1 MTTNATPFADFPD
14 APDTVGN
21 NTSTD
26 TTPFADFPDDTGAG
40 TTSSGTV
47 LNPGVMGEAAI
58 KSGIEGVTTTV
69 GAGLGLAGG
78 TALGGP
84 VGGVAGLVG
93 GGAAGLKVGEAVTG
107 FLGLKGAESVSAQD
121 RPSAVAGENLGGAA
135 GMILPIGG
143 AASMGIRFAERGLG
157 KWFNQI
163 IDTAKRSKYLF
174 AAGETSTAVGAA
186 VGGYAATSVT
196 DSNLAR
202 FGGELAGGATS
213 KFTNPIALAGY
224 AYRLTTYTASKFT
237 NTAQQNK
244 VASVILEGLRNSGED
259 PGVVIRALKES
270 DPKGFENLRTAGSK
284 TGSTYLSGLERALVE
299 HAGDFGNE
307 SRQKAD
313 DFVTAIQLQMGA
325 LISSGNPRALKAVA
339 EIRNTYTQ
347 ALLSSAIDRA
357 NADSVL
363 AISKLKGGSATSDKS
378 VISADAS
385 NAMLRVYHEAE
396 DVERNLWGAVKVN
409 PPATTANTE
418 AAIAEILKGGAQELE
433 GIKIPKFLVDGMERA
448 KGKRTDSFEF
458 DPETFVIKDAADTPA
473 QLPVSE
479 LIDFRSQ
486 ILLMKRVASVA
497 VGQQGSV
504 ETTRLSQLQE
514 ALLKDI
520 DTALGKIGDTT
531 YTEARDFTR
540 TMSEVFN
547 RSFSG
552 ESMGLTKFGERV
564 PPELLIKRAFAGG
577 ADAANLKLKDLEKA
591 TRFLETKGYG
601 PSTATE
607 DMLNAQEQF
616 YRVVTAGS
624 VGKDGRVNPVQVRKY
639 IEDNSVLFNRAP
651 FTEIKKDL
659 LDSLKSEEGLRRLED
674 IAKRRPVLMRGESAF
689 ANIVRMDP
697 VAYASRIMVSPG
709 DREQQLVNM
718 INLAKSAPMASRGA
732 KVTGATA
739 PNAKDALDGARSAVL
754 QAGMDKAI
762 GTGTGLN
769 VDILKGFLTKPLG
782 ATGKSAIDIM
792 VENGAMTKQHAANLN
807 LMFDMFEN
815 VSRSRSLG
823 NAATI
828 PEDKMTI
835 ITALAAK
842 VAGSKLVSATT
853 TNSNLIIHGNVAKG
867 IEYVMRKLPDASAK
881 DAMIKLVNDPKALG
895 VLLEK
900 TMNSPADKMRQIR
913 FFNAWLIQ
921 SGVNLMN
928 PDEDKMPQM
937 FTQ

>member
-47 LNPGVMGEAAI
+47 LNPGVMGEAAL
-58 KSGIEGVTTTV
+58 KSGIESVTTTV

-93 GGAAGLKVGEAVTG
+93 GGAAGLKAGEAVTG
-107 FLGLKGAESVSAQD
+107 FFGLKGAEDVSTQNK
-121 RPSAVAGENLGGAA
+121 PSAVAGENLGGAA

-143 AASMGIRFAERGLG
+143 AASMGLRFAERGLG

-174 AAGETSTAVGAA
+174 AAGEVAGATASAT
-186 VGGYAATSVT
+186 GGYAAASVT

-202 FGGELAGGATS
+202 FGGELAGGALLNPVTKAVSAYRITTNVTS
-213 KFTNPIALAGY
+213 RFTNI
-224 AYRLTTYTASKFT
+224 
-237 NTAQQNK
+237 AQQNK
-244 VASVILEGLRNSGED
+244 VAAVVLDGLRKSGED
-259 PGVVIRALKES
+259 PGVVIRALKEA
-270 DPKGFENLRTAGSK
+270 DPKGFENLRTAASK
-284 TGSTYLSGLERALVE
+284 TGSTYLSGLERALIE

-325 LISSGNPRALKAVA
+325 LISSGDPRALKAVA

-347 ALLSSAIDRA
+347 TLLSSAIDRA

-363 AISKLKGGSATSDKS
+363 AISKLKGGLATSDKS

-396 DVERNLWGAVKVN
+396 GVEQKLWGAIKSN
-409 PPATTANTE
+409 PQASTTNTS
-418 AAIAEILKGGAQELE
+418 AAIAKILEGGVQELKGV
-433 GIKIPKFLVDGMERA
+433 KIPKFLSDAMERA
-448 KGKRTDSFEF
+448 KAKQAESFDF

-473 QLPVSE
+473 QLSVSE
-479 LIDFRSQ
+479 LIDLRKQ
-486 ILLMKRVASVA
+486 VLDMKRTATVSA
-497 VGQQGSV
+497 GMQGTS

-520 DTALGKIGDTT
+520 DAAFARTGDTT

-540 TMSEVFN
+540 TMNDVFS
-547 RSFSG
+547 RSFAG
-552 ESMGLTKFGERV
+552 ESMGLTKFGEKM

-577 ADAANLKLKDLEKA
+577 ADAANLKLKDLEEA

-639 IEDNSVLFNRAP
+639 IEDNGVLFNRAP

-689 ANIVRMDP
+689 ASIVRMDP

-732 KVTGATA
+732 KVLGAAA
-739 PNAKDALDGARSAVL
+739 PNTKDALDGARSAVL

-762 GTGTGLN
+762 GTGTDLN
-769 VDILKGFLTKPLG
+769 VDILKGFLTKALG
-782 ATGKSAIDIM
+782 ATGKSAIDVM

-815 VSRSRSLG
+815 VSKSRGLG

-867 IEYVMRKLPDASAK
+867 IEYVMKKLPDASAK

-921 SGVNLMN
+921 SGVNLLN
-928 PDEDKMPQM
+928 PDEDQMPQM